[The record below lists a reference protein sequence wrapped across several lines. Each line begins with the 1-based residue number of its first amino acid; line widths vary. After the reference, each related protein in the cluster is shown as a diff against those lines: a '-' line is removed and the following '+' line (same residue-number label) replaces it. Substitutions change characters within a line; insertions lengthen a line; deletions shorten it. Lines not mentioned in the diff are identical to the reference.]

1 MFLDMV
7 VQYTKAFNRVLQQG
21 FGYKHIRVF
30 AVRIYVLA
38 KLAAEANQVK
48 LILLVWRQCKRN
60 SGTLVGI

>member
-48 LILLVWRQCKRN
+48 LILLV
-60 SGTLVGI
+60 